1 MKRSMVPWV
10 TVILAVVVSLVY
22 SQTRPAKPTEADSRI
37 HGEGSRM
44 ANQVTSRIMRV
55 TSPQV
60 AEPAPGTWSNCLV
73 VNGVA
78 YISGMVARDNNGKV
92 VVGDEYEQ
100 AKLSFAKI
108 RNLVEA
114 AGGTMADV
122 VKITIFV
129 TDITQRGKVW
139 RARRE
144 VFTGD
149 FPASTLVQVAAL
161 AEPSVKVEIE
171 AIAHIGAGKR

>member
-1 MKRSMVPWV
+1 
-10 TVILAVVVSLVY
+10 
-22 SQTRPAKPTEADSRI
+22 
-37 HGEGSRM
+37 M
-44 ANQVTSRIMRV
+44 ANDASRRIERV
-55 TSPQV
+55 SSPHV

-78 YISGMVARDNNGKV
+78 YVAGMIARGNDGKIVA
-92 VVGDEYEQ
+92 GDEYEQ
-100 AKLSFAKI
+100 AKAIFTKI
-108 RNLVEA
+108 RNLLEA

-122 VKITIFV
+122 VKVTIFV
-129 TDITQRGKVW
+129 TDITQREEVW

-144 VFTGD
+144 FFTGD

-171 AIAHIGAGKR
+171 AVAHIGAGGR